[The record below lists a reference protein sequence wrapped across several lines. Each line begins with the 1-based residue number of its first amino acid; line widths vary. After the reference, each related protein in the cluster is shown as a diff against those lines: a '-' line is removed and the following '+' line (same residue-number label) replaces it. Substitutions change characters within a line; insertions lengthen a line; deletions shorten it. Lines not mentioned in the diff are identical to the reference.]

1 MGINVDDRGVSPE
14 YDLGDKFTLVMVQDP
29 DAPRTAPAVFIVPKG
44 AHSVRKWLA
53 NVMTQRAQKE
63 RRRGPTPL
71 IAPSDYALEATADGI
86 AVVDAATRRV
96 IWKLVTASTAAGAS
110 PSEAQPS
117 SQAGAEQPPPATE
130 VATPATVPE
139 EAANPGAPSP
149 LEPRPT
155 ETAQEFERRMR
166 DEHGLVDFMVATW
179 WVENGPRIKAEHP
192 DWRIVTDDV
201 SMVEP
206 AAPDALQQPD
216 AQPVT

>member
-44 AHSVRKWLA
+44 THSVRKWLA
-53 NVMTQRAQKE
+53 NIMTQRAQKE

-86 AVVDAATRRV
+86 AVVDAATRQV
-96 IWKLVTASTAAGAS
+96 VWKLVTAAAA
-110 PSEAQPS
+110 PAANPDAVPQTT
-117 SQAGAEQPPPATE
+117 QVVAEPPPPATE
-130 VATPATVPE
+130 VATPTPIPE
-139 EAANPGAPSP
+139 EAATAGAPSP
-149 LEPRPT
+149 LEPRPA

-179 WVENGPRIKAEHP
+179 WIENGPRIKAEHP

-206 AAPDALQQPD
+206 AANDAQQQAD
-216 AQPVT
+216 AQPAT